1 MTRSM
6 TPSITPFSPRAS
18 TFVAC
23 LASLFLLAVFP
34 LGCSSTPTD
43 PTALPPGIND
53 TFLDE
58 EMKVEKYVEMFEG
71 ESRAIYAN
79 RFEIVEALE
88 LSPGDTVADIGAG
101 TGFFSFLMSEAVG
114 RTGRV
119 AAVEI
124 SPRFLD
130 HLREQKADRGLENLS
145 VVEGTERSVE
155 LPTASTDLAFICD
168 VYHHFEY
175 PADSL
180 ASLRDAI
187 KPGGSLILIEFH
199 RIPGETSPFL
209 LKHVRAGREVFQAE
223 VEAAGF
229 RFVEEIVIDG
239 LDDNYILRFERS

>member
-1 MTRSM
+1 MTPSM
-6 TPSITPFSPRAS
+6 TPASPSPRAS
-18 TFVAC
+18 TFVARF
-23 LASLFLLAVFP
+23 ASLFLLAVVP

-88 LSPGDTVADIGAG
+88 LTPGDTVADIGAG

-168 VYHHFEY
+168 VYHHFTY
-175 PADSL
+175 PQSSL
-180 ASLRDAI
+180 WSIHQALRPD
-187 KPGGSLILIEFH
+187 GRLVVVDFE
-199 RIPGETSPFL
+199 RIPGVSREWL
-209 LKHVRAGREVFQAE
+209 MDHVRAGKEVFRAE
-223 VEAAGF
+223 IEAAGF
-229 RFVEEIVIDG
+229 TFEKEIEIEGLEE
-239 LDDNYILRFERS
+239 NYFLVFRK